1 MEQILIILTGLFGG
15 LNVLQLV
22 FWQAEKKKAN
32 ASAEAIEIENQKKQ
46 QEMRRDEVER
56 LYKQLDELTDKWF
69 TMQKEA
75 NEAINQVAA
84 MKAEV
89 TYLKGLR
96 CYNTLCTVRIRN
108 KESELHHLNTL
119 SSSYKCNF

>member
-1 MEQILIILTGLFGG
+1 MDQVLIILTGLFGG

-69 TMQKEA
+69 AMQKEA

-96 CYNTLCTVRIRN
+96 CYNTLCTVRIRH
-108 KESELHHLNTL
+108 KESELHHLNTQQ
-119 SSSYKCNF
+119 S